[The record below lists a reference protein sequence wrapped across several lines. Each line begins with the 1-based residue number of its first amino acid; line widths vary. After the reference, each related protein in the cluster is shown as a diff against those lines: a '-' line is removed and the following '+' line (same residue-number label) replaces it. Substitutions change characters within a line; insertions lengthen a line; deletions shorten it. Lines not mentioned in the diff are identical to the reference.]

1 METKCLRSRMCVRF
15 VLVLIVFLLTLT
27 CCFSSR
33 DTSSSDTNPTASGS
47 GSESLSGGQSGSTKK
62 PVDAS
67 KHTPSVRNETK
78 HNENETATAPPTFYG
93 KLYENK
99 EMMMRAFYV
108 LLAVTSIIVI
118 YFGVKAWRYVSSCQE
133 KLFLTVLVFKASS
146 EVKKK

>member
-1 METKCLRSRMCVRF
+1 MCVRF

-27 CCFSSR
+27 CCFSNK

-47 GSESLSGGQSGSTKK
+47 GSENVSGGQSGSTKK
-62 PVDAS
+62 AVGLDVS
-67 KHTPSVRNETK
+67 KHTPSVKNETK
-78 HNENETATAPPTFYG
+78 HNENETSTAPPTFYG

-118 YFGVKAWRYVSSCQE
+118 YFGVKAWRYVSSC
-133 KLFLTVLVFKASS
+133 
-146 EVKKK
+146 